1 MNLSG
6 VLRVKTTKVF
16 GESTVSKIIQLVERA
31 DEHKSKSESFIKRF
45 ARVYTPIVVF
55 AAVALALISPFFSPL
70 GFGLAFTTW
79 LHRALIF

>member
-1 MNLSG
+1 MPREVKKDDDIASGCVNLSG

-45 ARVYTPIVVF
+45 ARVYTPIVVL
-55 AAVALALISPFFSPL
+55 AA
-70 GFGLAFTTW
+70 
-79 LHRALIF
+79 